1 MLCVL
6 EPGNEEALRGLV
18 SVFLFGLL
26 IWASNFYGR
35 PHLQLENL
43 ATMEISFGI
52 CSIASPL
59 YLIFTR
65 GIIP

>member
-35 PHLQLENL
+35 PHLQLETL
-43 ATMEISFGI
+43 QRWKFHSGYVVSLRHYISY
-52 CSIASPL
+52 SPE
-59 YLIFTR
+59 
-65 GIIP
+65 G